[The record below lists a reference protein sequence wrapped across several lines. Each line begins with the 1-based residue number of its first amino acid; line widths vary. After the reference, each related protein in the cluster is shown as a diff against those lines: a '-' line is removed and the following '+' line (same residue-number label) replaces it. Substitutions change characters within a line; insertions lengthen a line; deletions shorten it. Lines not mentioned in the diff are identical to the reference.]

1 MFALAAGCSDS
12 ATVQGEG
19 ASKLTLLEP
28 GAVSL
33 ERGGMAKADVRIK
46 RENLT
51 GDVTIRFTNL
61 PKGVTVVDSDSK
73 IVGDQG
79 SYTLKAGDSA
89 DLVANHAATV
99 TASADPGNISVS
111 QSVVINVEA
120 GKR

>member
-1 MFALAAGCSDS
+1 
-12 ATVQGEG
+12 
-19 ASKLTLLEP
+19 
-28 GAVSL
+28 
-33 ERGGMAKADVRIK
+33 
-46 RENLT
+46 
-51 GDVTIRFTNL
+51 VTIRFTNL